1 MLLLSLCL
9 PTMCT
14 VFDKLTC
21 SLPIKVEKFFYVRS
35 IISEIPSLITVFKGL
50 QIIIL
55 IKNFV
60 FSNELIKVELPL

>member
-55 IKNFV
+55 IKKFRFLKRV
-60 FSNELIKVELPL
+60 DKG